1 MLILDFCSKD
11 SFKALTYEFL
21 DLEQKRTIFFLQSC
35 IFYSTQMILGTSKR
49 PFIQL
54 WNKMLQACMLPLAS
68 ESKKKKTHTSN
79 TNKIFPALILLTL
92 LINLLCTA
100 RRSHPV
106 AKEALQ

>member
-21 DLEQKRTIFFLQSC
+21 DLEQKRTIFFLQSY

-68 ESKKKKTHTSN
+68 ESKKKKNAHKQHQQNLSCTHSSDTVN
-79 TNKIFPALILLTL
+79 
-92 LINLLCTA
+92 
-100 RRSHPV
+100 
-106 AKEALQ
+106 